1 MSAVEA
7 IEVAEVE
14 KASIFGVSG
23 DEDLLIN
30 ALSQAASGSQTSS
43 NAGEMNLIDQGSQ
56 NTAQRMDIPHGGFR
70 PVLFSAGDANSH
82 GTEFHIHQKFIN
94 MEE

>member
-1 MSAVEA
+1 MDDCLGFCNREDEEGMSAVEA

-43 NAGEMNLIDQGSQ
+43 NAGEMNLID
-56 NTAQRMDIPHGGFR
+56 
-70 PVLFSAGDANSH
+70 
-82 GTEFHIHQKFIN
+82 
-94 MEE
+94 